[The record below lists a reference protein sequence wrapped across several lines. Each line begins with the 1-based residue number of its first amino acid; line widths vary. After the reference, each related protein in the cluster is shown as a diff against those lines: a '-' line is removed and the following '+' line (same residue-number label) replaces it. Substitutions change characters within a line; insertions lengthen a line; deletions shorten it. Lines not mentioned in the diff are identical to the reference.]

1 MPRRV
6 VPNPPTPPKGNPGSP
21 DSYLVAQQKKLV
33 PANSRAATPPKYRG
47 EVAHV
52 GADSLLIAHSKK
64 VADAKRQRA
73 QSAAETDAE
82 RLLRRVLARSWH
94 RCTGWRARMSPRG
107 VDTLVS
113 SLNARDGR
121 PLAGAGALRSSLD
134 GRWLGL

>member
-52 GADSLLIAHSKK
+52 GADSMLIAHSKK
-64 VADAKRQRA
+64 VAEAKQAARA
-73 QSAAETDAE
+73 PSPAKGQAAHMGAE
-82 RLLRRVLARSWH
+82 NPRHGGAAARPS
-94 RCTGWRARMSPRG
+94 
-107 VDTLVS
+107 VV
-113 SLNARDGR
+113 GR
-121 PLAGAGALRSSLD
+121 KGS
-134 GRWLGL
+134 GRHPKKNLCLK